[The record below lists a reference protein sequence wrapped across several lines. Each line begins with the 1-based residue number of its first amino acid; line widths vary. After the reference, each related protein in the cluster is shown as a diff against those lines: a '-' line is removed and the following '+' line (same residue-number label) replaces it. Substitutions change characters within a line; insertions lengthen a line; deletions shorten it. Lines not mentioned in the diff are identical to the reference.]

1 MRNIQK
7 LFDTCHLS
15 RSSSGS
21 WCIYMLCFR
30 KTRSVWITICEDFE
44 ECQSSSV
51 FYDGNDNLCEYFC
64 ILVQFLL
71 FMQNVLIL
79 LLSYYFFINK
89 IYFWNSIK
97 VIEQIINV
105 DFWIFFS
112 SSLLFVECFFYTFFL
127 LVQQVFQQCVSF
139 FSSQLIEIFAHFLV
153 CCRERS
159 TEDRLLMIFHA
170 NYHKS
175 SQSCF
180 II

>member
-1 MRNIQK
+1 
-7 LFDTCHLS
+7 
-15 RSSSGS
+15 
-21 WCIYMLCFR
+21 MLCFR

-127 LVQQVFQQCVSF
+127 LVQKVFQQCVSF
-139 FSSQLIEIFAHFLV
+139 FPLSIEIFAQFLEFV
-153 CCRERS
+153 AERDQQKS
-159 TEDRLLMIFHA
+159 EDHLLMIFHD

-175 SQSCF
+175 SWSCF
-180 II
+180 IIWLMSIVN

>member
-1 MRNIQK
+1 MHTHTQISIIIFAAKQMF
-7 LFDTCHLS
+7 LFFSSTHFRFYSYS
-15 RSSSGS
+15 RERFKNFSTLAI
-21 WCIYMLCFR
+21 CLDLHRDHDVFMLCFR

-112 SSLLFVECFFYTFFL
+112 SSLLFVECFFSTP
-127 LVQQVFQQCVSF
+127 
-139 FSSQLIEIFAHFLV
+139 FSS
-153 CCRERS
+153 
-159 TEDRLLMIFHA
+159 
-170 NYHKS
+170 
-175 SQSCF
+175 
-180 II
+180 